1 MVPKAIRHWT
11 SGLAGARR
19 DLSNSNE
26 TPLETSRKK
35 RVHNGKNDDQAVI
48 PALPSAVES
57 ARPRPSESTTGQ
69 ERINQYEPITQEA
82 NDELL
87 AACVAARNVTAFGMI
102 YDRHAQPVFAMAAH
116 MLGVSEAEEV
126 TQEVFMRLWHKAHQ
140 YDPKRGPFVHW
151 FMSIAR
157 NHILDKLRAR
167 SERQRLVAAEEID
180 QLLSEAADPNVDVLE
195 QVWLQQRGDAIL
207 QALRTIPP
215 EQRRVIVLAYFGD
228 LSQSAIAD
236 HLGLPLGTVKKRI
249 RLGLQKLRTALT
261 DESSR
266 ISIRMDH
273 YE

>member
-11 SGLAGARR
+11 SGLAGTNR
-19 DLSNSNE
+19 DLSSSNE
-26 TPLETSRKK
+26 TPPTASRKK
-35 RVHNGKNDDQAVI
+35 RAPNGLKSDEASQVKT
-48 PALPSAVES
+48 
-57 ARPRPSESTTGQ
+57 PRPTTGDSGADAT
-69 ERINQYEPITQEA
+69 RINEYETPPQAAT
-82 NDELL
+82 DELL
-87 AACVAARNVTAFGMI
+87 AAYVAARNVAAFGLI

-195 QVWLQQRGDAIL
+195 QVWSQQRGDAIL

-228 LSQSAIAD
+228 LSQSAIAN

-266 ISIRMDH
+266 INIRLDG